1 MGYAIMTTRS
11 LDLNWKMRAFR
22 VLPMFLL
29 PGLSSVAY
37 SALVSFT
44 RMCKYHNLN
53 IFFYFLFSSYF
64 FLLLFNVLSPN
75 LFLGACIF
83 AHLAFGFYLHCW
95 LRCIFFLI
103 GNATKIY

>member
-53 IFFYFLFSSYF
+53 IFFF
-64 FLLLFNVLSPN
+64 F
-75 LFLGACIF
+75 
-83 AHLAFGFYLHCW
+83 
-95 LRCIFFLI
+95 
-103 GNATKIY
+103 